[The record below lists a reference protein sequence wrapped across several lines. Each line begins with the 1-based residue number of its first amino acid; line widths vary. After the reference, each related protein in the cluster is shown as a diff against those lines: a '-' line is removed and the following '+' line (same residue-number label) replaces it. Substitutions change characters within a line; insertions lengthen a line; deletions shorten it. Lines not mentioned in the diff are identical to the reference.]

1 MRVISVKVVK
11 IIFLLLVAILIP
23 PLAVFLK
30 RGFGKDL
37 LINIILTI
45 LLFVPG
51 VIHAI
56 WVVIEDL

>member
-1 MRVISVKVVK
+1 MRVKVVK
-11 IIFLLLVAILIP
+11 IIFLLLVTILIP

>member
-1 MRVISVKVVK
+1 MKVVK

-56 WVVIEDL
+56 WVMIEDL